1 MTTPEE
7 VQQLIA
13 DEGVQII
20 DVKFTDLLGAWQ
32 HFSVTPSEWSPDT
45 FQEGLGFDGS
55 SIRGFQGI
63 QRSDMI
69 LIPDADTAILDP
81 FAAHTTLSIT
91 ADIKDPVTAEGY
103 HKDPRAVAQRAE
115 EYLKL
120 TGVADESFWGPE
132 AEFFVFD
139 SVSYDSERDTAFYR
153 VDSVEAAWNTGVD
166 MESEGGPNLGYKTEH
181 KEGYFP
187 VPPRDTLQDLR
198 TEMVLKMQEVGIQV
212 EIHHHEVAT
221 AGQCEIDMRY
231 APLVQMADNLQWYK
245 HVVRNVARNAGKTAT
260 FMPKPVFEDNGNG
273 MHVHQ
278 SLWKDGVN
286 LFFDQDGYGMI
297 SEMARY
303 YIGGLIKHGAALMAF
318 CAPTTN
324 SYKRLVP
331 GYEAPNVL
339 VYSARNRSAGIRIPM
354 LSSNPKS
361 KRLEFRSPDPTCN
374 PYLGFSAML
383 MAGLDGIA
391 NRIDPG
397 DPVDNV
403 DLFEIDPHEHGYPVL
418 PGSLGGVLDA
428 LEEDH
433 DFLLQGEVFDED
445 LIRTWI
451 DYKREN
457 EVAAVDI
464 RPHPHE
470 FSLYFDA

>member
-1 MTTPEE
+1 MTPEE
-7 VQQLIA
+7 IQQFIA
-13 DEGVQII
+13 DNDIAMI
-20 DVKFTDLLGAWQ
+20 DVKFTDLLGTWQ
-32 HFSVTPSEWSPDT
+32 HFSVTPREWSADV
-45 FQEGLGFDGS
+45 FADGLGFDGS

-69 LIPDADTAILDP
+69 LVPDPATAVLDP
-81 FAAHTTLSIT
+81 FTAHPTLSIM
-91 ADIKDPVTAEGY
+91 AEIKDPILGEGY
-103 HKDPRAVAQRAE
+103 HKDPRGVAQRAE

-120 TGVADESFWGPE
+120 TGVADTSYWGPE

-139 SVSYDSERDTAFYR
+139 DVRYDSERDTAYYAL
-153 VDSVEAAWNTGVD
+153 DSIEAAWNTGND
-166 MESEGGPNLGYKTEH
+166 ERPNLAYKTEH

-198 TEMVLKMQEVGIQV
+198 TEMVLKMQDVGIEV

-231 APLVQMADNLQWYK
+231 APLVRMADNLQWYK
-245 HVVRNVARNAGKTAT
+245 HVVRNVAREAGKTAT

-278 SLWKDGVN
+278 SLWKDGEN
-286 LFFDQDGYGMI
+286 LFYDQNGYGMI
-297 SEMARY
+297 SETARY
-303 YIGGLIKHGAALMAF
+303 YIGGLIRHGAALMAF

-354 LSSNPKS
+354 ISTSPKA

-383 MAGLDGIA
+383 LAGLDGIA

-403 DLFEIDPHEHGYPVL
+403 DLFEIDPSEHGYPVI
-418 PGSLGGVLDA
+418 PGSLGQVLDA
-428 LEEDH
+428 LEADH
-433 DFLLQGEVFDED
+433 EFLLQGEVFDED

>member
-1 MTTPEE
+1 MTPEE
-7 VQQLIA
+7 IQQFIN
-13 DEGVQII
+13 DNDIDMI

-32 HFSVTPSEWSPDT
+32 HFSVTPSEWGPGV
-45 FQEGLGFDGS
+45 FEEGLGFDGS
-55 SIRGFQGI
+55 SISGFQSI
-63 QRSDMI
+63 ERSDMI
-69 LIPDADTAILDP
+69 LIPDSVTARRDP
-81 FAAHTTLSIT
+81 FTRHPTLSVLAEIKQPIT
-91 ADIKDPVTAEGY
+91 REDY
-103 HKDPRAVAQRAE
+103 HKDPRSVAKRAE
-115 EYLKL
+115 EYLKT
-120 TGVADESFWGPE
+120 TGVADQSFWGPE
-132 AEFFVFD
+132 AEFFVLD
-139 SVSYDSERDTAFYR
+139 RVRYDSERHTAFYEI
-153 VDSVEAAWNTGVD
+153 DSIEAAWNTGVD
-166 MESEGGPNLGYKTEH
+166 EEGGNLGYKTEH

-198 TEMVLKMQEVGIQV
+198 TEMVLKMQEVGIEV

-231 APLVQMADNLQWYK
+231 GPLVHMADNLQWYK

-286 LFFDQDGYGMI
+286 LFYEEDVYGGI
-297 SEMARY
+297 SELGRH
-303 YIGGLIKHGAALMAF
+303 YIGGLLKHGSALMAF

-331 GYEAPNVL
+331 GYEAPNVM
-339 VYSARNRSAGIRIPM
+339 VWSARNRSAGVRIPV
-354 LSSNPKS
+354 LSKSPKS
-361 KRLEFRSPDPTCN
+361 KRVEFRSPDPTCN
-374 PYLGFSAML
+374 PYLGFPAML

-391 NRIDPG
+391 NRIEPG
-397 DPVDNV
+397 DPVDDV
-403 DLFEIDPHEHGYPVL
+403 DLFEIDPQEYGYPVL
-418 PGSLGGVLDA
+418 PGSLAGALDA
-428 LEEDH
+428 LEADH
-433 DFLLQGEVFDED
+433 EFLLRGGVFNED

-451 DYKREN
+451 DYKRTA
-457 EVAAVDI
+457 EVAQVDI

>member
-1 MTTPEE
+1 MTPED
-7 VQQLIA
+7 VQRMI
-13 DEGVQII
+13 DENDVVVI

-32 HFSVTPSEWSPDT
+32 HFSVTTSEWSEDVYH
-45 FQEGLGFDGS
+45 EGLGFDGS
-55 SIRGFQGI
+55 SISGFQSI
-63 QRSDMI
+63 ERSDMI
-69 LIPDADTAILDP
+69 LIPDPNTAVMDP
-81 FAAHTTLSIT
+81 FMKHPTLSIM
-91 ADIKDPVTAEGY
+91 AEVNDPLTGEGY
-103 HKDPRAVAQRAE
+103 PKDARSVARRAE
-115 EYLKL
+115 QYLKV

-132 AEFFVFD
+132 PEFFVLD
-139 SVSYDSERDTAFYR
+139 SVRYDSGRDSSYYYI
-153 VDSVEAAWNTGVD
+153 DSAEAAWNTGRGD
-166 MESEGGPNLGYKTEH
+166 PGEPNLGYKTEH

-198 TEMVLKMQEVGIQV
+198 TEMVLEMQKVGIEV

-221 AGQCEIDMRY
+221 AGQSEIDMRFS
-231 APLVQMADNLQWYK
+231 PLVKMADNVQWYK
-245 HVVRNVARNAGKTAT
+245 HVVRNVARRAGKAAT

-278 SLWKDGVN
+278 SLWKDGTN
-286 LFFDQDGYGMI
+286 LFFDADGYGLI

-303 YIGGLIKHGAALMAF
+303 YIGGLIRHGPALMAF

-339 VYSARNRSAGIRIPM
+339 VYSARNRSAGVRIPM
-354 LSSNPKS
+354 LSKSPRS
-361 KRLEFRSPDPTCN
+361 KRIEFRSPDPTCN
-374 PYLGFSAML
+374 PYLAFAALL

-397 DPVDNV
+397 APVDNV
-403 DLFEIDPHEHGYPVL
+403 DLFEIDPREHGYPVI
-418 PGSLGGVLDA
+418 PGSLEEVLDA
-428 LEEDH
+428 LEQDNE
-433 DFLLQGEVFDED
+433 FLLRGGVFDED

-451 DYKREN
+451 DYKRVH
-457 EVAAVDI
+457 EVAEVGI

-470 FSLYFDA
+470 FALYFDA

>member
-1 MTTPEE
+1 MTPEE
-7 VQQLIA
+7 IEQFIQDNDVA
-13 DEGVQII
+13 MI
-20 DVKFTDLLGAWQ
+20 DVKFTDLLGTWQ
-32 HFSVTPSEWSPDT
+32 HFSVTPTEWSADVFT
-45 FQEGLGFDGS
+45 AGLGFDGS

-69 LIPDADTAILDP
+69 LIPDPETAVLDP
-81 FAAHTTLSIT
+81 FTAHTTLSIT
-91 ADIKDPVTAEGY
+91 AGISDPVTGERY
-103 HKDPRAVAQRAE
+103 HKDPRGVAERVEA
-115 EYLKL
+115 YLGT
-120 TGVADESFWGPE
+120 TGVADTSFWGPE

-139 SVSYDSERDTAFYR
+139 DVRYDSQRDTAFYSI
-153 VDSVEAAWNTGVD
+153 DSVEAAWNTGSD
-166 MESEGGPNLGYKTEH
+166 EGPNLAYKTPY

-198 TEMVLKMQEVGIQV
+198 TEMVLQMQKAGVQI

-221 AGQCEIDMRY
+221 AGQCEIDMKY
-231 APLVQMADNLQWYK
+231 APLTQMADNLQWYK
-245 HVVRNVARNAGKTAT
+245 YVVRNVARQAGKVAT
-260 FMPKPVFEDNGNG
+260 FMPKPLFEDNGSG
-273 MHVHQ
+273 MHTHQ
-278 SLWKDGVN
+278 SIWKDGTN
-286 LFFDQDGYGMI
+286 LFFDADGYGMI
-297 SEMARY
+297 SETARF

-354 LSSNPKS
+354 LSENPAT
-361 KRLEFRSPDPTCN
+361 KRLEFRAPDPTCN
-374 PYLGFSAML
+374 PYLAFSAQL
-383 MAGLDGIA
+383 LAGLDGIA
-391 NRIDPG
+391 NQIDPG
-397 DPVDNV
+397 DPVDDV
-403 DLFEIDPHEHGYPVL
+403 DLFEIDPAEFGYPVI
-418 PGSLGGVLDA
+418 PGSLAEVLDA

-433 DFLLQGEVFDED
+433 DFLLKGDVFSED
-445 LIRTWI
+445 LIQTWI

>member
-1 MTTPEE
+1 MTTPED
-7 VQQLIA
+7 VQRMIE
-13 DEGVQII
+13 DNDVVVV

-32 HFSVTPSEWSPDT
+32 HFSVTRREWSDDVYT
-45 FQEGLGFDGS
+45 EGLGFDGS
-55 SIRGFQGI
+55 SISGFQSI
-63 QRSDMI
+63 ERSDMI
-69 LIPDADTAILDP
+69 LIPDPATAVMDP
-81 FAAHTTLSIT
+81 FTKHPTLSIT
-91 ADIKDPVTAEGY
+91 AEVNDPLTGDGY
-103 HKDPRAVAQRAE
+103 HKDARSVARRAE

-132 AEFFVFD
+132 PEFFILD
-139 SVSYDSERDTAFYR
+139 SVRYDSERDSAFYYI
-153 VDSVEAAWNTGVD
+153 DSEEAAWNTGKD
-166 MESEGGPNLGYKTEH
+166 EGPGKPNLGYKTEH

-198 TEMVLKMQEVGIQV
+198 TEMVLVMQQVGIEV

-221 AGQCEIDMRY
+221 AGQSEIDMRFS
-231 APLVQMADNLQWYK
+231 PLVKMADNVQWYK
-245 HVVRNVARNAGKTAT
+245 HVVRNVARNAGKAAT

-278 SLWKDGVN
+278 SLWKDGTN
-286 LFFDQDGYGMI
+286 LFFDADGYGMI
-297 SEMARY
+297 SEMARH
-303 YIGGLIKHGAALMAF
+303 YIGGLIKHGPALMAF

-339 VYSARNRSAGIRIPM
+339 VYSARNRSAGVRIPM
-354 LSSNPKS
+354 LSSNPRT
-361 KRLEFRSPDPTCN
+361 KRIEFRSPDPTCN
-374 PYLGFSAML
+374 PYLGFAALL

-403 DLFEIDPHEHGYPVL
+403 DLFEIDPREHGYPVI
-418 PGSLGGVLDA
+418 PGSLGEVLDA
-428 LEEDH
+428 LEQDH
-433 DFLLQGEVFDED
+433 EFLLRGEVFDED

-451 DYKREN
+451 DYKRVN
-457 EVAAVDI
+457 EVAEVGI

>member
-1 MTTPEE
+1 MTPEE
-7 VQQLIA
+7 IQHFIQDNDVA
-13 DEGVQII
+13 MI
-20 DVKFTDLLGAWQ
+20 DVKFTDLLGTWQ
-32 HFSVTPSEWSPDT
+32 HFSVTPREWSPEVFT
-45 FQEGLGFDGS
+45 NGLGFDGS

-69 LIPDADTAILDP
+69 LIPDPNTAVLDP
-81 FAAHTTLSIT
+81 FTAHPTLSIT
-91 ADIKDPVTAEGY
+91 AGISDPITGERY
-103 HKDPRAVAQRAE
+103 HKDPRGVAERAE
-115 EYLKL
+115 AYLKT
-120 TGVADESFWGPE
+120 TGLAETSFWGPE

-139 SVSYDSERDTAFYR
+139 DVRYDSGRDTAFYA
-153 VDSVEAAWNTGVD
+153 VDSVEAAWNTGSD
-166 MESEGGPNLGYKTEH
+166 EGPNLAYKTEH

-198 TEMVLKMQEVGIQV
+198 TEMVLQMEKVGIEI

-221 AGQCEIDMRY
+221 AGQCEIDMKY
-231 APLVQMADNLQWYK
+231 STLTHMADNLQWYK
-245 HVVRNVARNAGKTAT
+245 YVVRNVARQAGKVAT
-260 FMPKPVFEDNGNG
+260 FMPKPIFEDNGNG
-273 MHVHQ
+273 MHTHQ
-278 SLWKDGVN
+278 SLWQDGTN
-286 LFFDQDGYGMI
+286 LFFDPNGYGLI
-297 SEMARY
+297 SETARF

-354 LSSNPKS
+354 LSEKPAT

-374 PYLGFSAML
+374 PYLAFSAQL
-383 MAGLDGIA
+383 LAGLDGIA

-397 DPVDNV
+397 DPVDDV
-403 DLFEIDPHEHGYPVL
+403 DLFEVDPVALGYPVI
-418 PGSLGGVLDA
+418 PGSLSAVLDA

-433 DFLLQGEVFDED
+433 DFLLQGGVFDED

-451 DYKREN
+451 DYKREF
-457 EVAAVDI
+457 EVAAVAI